1 MSLARIEIEEHRPGF
16 WVAEVEAGYPAC
28 RRERLAA
35 GTLLDIVTKIG
46 DAYERMMGRPAV
58 AVAAKPATAEW
69 LPQSGLVPAVAA
81 PAVVEGRM
89 WVGSPEPQTVQ
100 WSEPSNPDEWLSGPV
115 QPVSTPVAAKSGW
128 KVPRAPADLVAQARA
143 IGIPAK
149 GTWTRARVLREVAK
163 VAEGKA

>member
-28 RRERLAA
+28 RRERVTG
-35 GTLLDIVTKIG
+35 GTIVEIVSKVG

-58 AVAAKPATAEW
+58 TSQAIDDLAA
-69 LPQSGLVPAVAA
+69 QAA
-81 PAVVEGRM
+81 QQFRAAREIASMV
-89 WVGSPEPQTVQ
+89 
-100 WSEPSNPDEWLSGPV
+100 V
-115 QPVSTPVAAKSGW
+115 QPLAAVDHERPALTMRAVSPAAKSGW
-128 KVPRAPADLVAQARA
+128 KVPRAPADLVEQARA